1 MFGTILF
8 DLDGTLTDPYMGIT
22 NGVIYALESM
32 GREIPLRESL
42 KSFIGPPLYDEFCRK
57 FGMSDEEAKEAVRLY
72 RVYYPEKGLYENELI
87 EGVEELLKALKAQ
100 GKRICL
106 ATSKP
111 EPFARRILEYFG
123 IDGYFDFV
131 GAATLDG
138 RIGTKTE
145 VLRHVLENTG
155 ADTAD
160 CVLVGDR
167 MHDIIGA
174 HEVGMKCIAVLVG
187 FGDRAEFQE
196 YGADYVAEK
205 LCDVLKLV

>member
-1 MFGTILF
+1 MYDTILL
-8 DLDGTLTDPYMGIT
+8 DLDGTLTNPYMGIT
-22 NGVIYALESM
+22 NGVIYALENM
-32 GREIPLRESL
+32 GYDVPPRESL
-42 KSFIGPPLYDEFCRK
+42 KSFIGPPLYDEFRRK
-57 FGMSDEEAKEAVRLY
+57 FSMSDEEAKEAVRLY

-87 EGVEELLKALKAQ
+87 DGVPELLKTLKAW

-111 EPFARRILEYFG
+111 EPFARKILEYFG

-138 RIGTKTE
+138 SIGTKTE
-145 VLRHVLENTG
+145 VLRHVLESTG

-187 FGDRAEFQE
+187 FGDRAEFEE
-196 YGADYVAEK
+196 YSADYIAET
-205 LCDVLKLV
+205 LSDVLNFV

>member
-22 NGVIYALESM
+22 NGVIYALENM
-32 GREIPLRESL
+32 GLEVPPRESL
-42 KSFIGPPLYDEFCRK
+42 KSFIGPPLYDEFRRK

-72 RVYYPEKGLYENELI
+72 RVYYPEKGLYENRLI
-87 EGVEELLKALKAQ
+87 DGVEELLKALKAQ
-100 GKRICL
+100 GKQICL

-111 EPFARRILEYFG
+111 EPFAKKILEYFG
-123 IDGYFDFV
+123 IDKYFDFV

-138 RIGTKTE
+138 SIGTKTE
-145 VLRHVLENTG
+145 VLRHVLEKTG
-155 ADTAD
+155 ADIKE

-187 FGDRAEFQE
+187 FGDRAEFSE
-196 YGADYVAEK
+196 YGADYVCEK
-205 LCDVLKLV
+205 LSDVLKLV